1 MPLRVEAPHPVR
13 PGSDPIAIGLVNHTP
28 DAAPETPE
36 VRFRSLLAALSLPVH
51 PRLSFLPQ
59 VVRDVAA
66 AQRVAGARKQGRT
79 PVKASQI
86 DLQVP
91 VAADVVEGAP
101 GAGLSHS
108 GARSANA

>member
-28 DAAPETPE
+28 DAAPE
-36 VRFRSLLAALSLPVH
+36 VRFRSLPAALSLPVH